1 MPQRDRDALI
11 RTGRVIEAEPG
22 TAIMRTG
29 EPGDSAYFVLD
40 GKLIAGRTSEEGS
53 YQSLAAMGPGDV
65 VGEIAALT
73 GSTRTADVVAE
84 EKSELLQVPADTLKQ
99 LMALPQFGPL
109 VLGKMQERLARST
122 SIGDLPRFGRLDQQA
137 LRELRSE
144 SATQSRPSAPSG
156 PSGRSRRRPEVPGR
170 IGTMPDRCLR
180 PTTYRPPL

>member
-40 GKLIAGRTSEEGS
+40 GRLVAGRTSEEGT

-73 GSTRTADVVAE
+73 GSRRTADVVAE
-84 EKSELLQVPADTLKQ
+84 ERSELLQVPAETLKQ
-99 LMALPQFGPL
+99 LMALPHFGPL

-122 SIGDLPRFGRLDQQA
+122 SIGDLPRFGRLDQQV
-137 LRELRSE
+137 LREMRTE
-144 SATQSRPSAPSG
+144 AAG
-156 PSGRSRRRPEVPGR
+156 EA
-170 IGTMPDRCLR
+170 
-180 PTTYRPPL
+180 